1 MASAWGRIADELMP
15 VLHRNLA
22 CDDGGPAA
30 VTVLKDLEK
39 VVTRSGV
46 PEYLGD
52 IIGIRRWAS
61 GFPARPILRRLSG
74 PKITSS
80 G

>member
-1 MASAWGRIADELMP
+1 MP

-46 PEYLGD
+46 EGLQAPVVQ
-52 IIGIRRWAS
+52 
-61 GFPARPILRRLSG
+61 
-74 PKITSS
+74 
-80 G
+80 